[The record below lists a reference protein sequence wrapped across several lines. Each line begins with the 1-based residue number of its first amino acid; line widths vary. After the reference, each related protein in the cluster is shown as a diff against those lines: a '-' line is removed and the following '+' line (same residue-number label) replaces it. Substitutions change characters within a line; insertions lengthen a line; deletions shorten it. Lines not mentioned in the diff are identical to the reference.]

1 MEATTAEFAATA
13 RTLGRELRS
22 RGLIAPGF
30 RCPPRIVGVDRSL
43 RRWDG
48 GATVS
53 IRVKGRP
60 LTAVVAD
67 MIEGAVV
74 ANKLVSP
81 RADRL
86 RTELWEAVS
95 PILTMAGTPT
105 QVPNRQV
112 A

>member
-1 MEATTAEFAATA
+1 MEATTTEFALTA

-22 RGLIAPGF
+22 RGLVAPGF

-53 IRVKGRP
+53 VRVKGRP
-60 LTAVVAD
+60 LMAVVAD
-67 MIEGAVV
+67 MIEGSVV

-81 RADRL
+81 LADRL
-86 RTELWEAVS
+86 RSELWEAIS
-95 PILTMAGTPT
+95 PILGTAG
-105 QVPNRQV
+105 VPSHAVTRQV

>member
-43 RRWDG
+43 RRWEG

-53 IRVKGRP
+53 IRVKSRP

-67 MIEGAVV
+67 MIEGSVV

-86 RTELWEAVS
+86 RTELWEAIS
-95 PILTMAGTPT
+95 PILGTAGIPSPATT
-105 QVPNRQV
+105 RQV

>member
-22 RGLIAPGF
+22 RGLVAPGF

-53 IRVKGRP
+53 VRVKGRP

-67 MIEGAVV
+67 MIEGSVV

-86 RTELWEAVS
+86 RTELWEAIS
-95 PILTMAGTPT
+95 PILGTAGIPSQTAT
-105 QVPNRQV
+105 RQV